1 MQLAGR
7 VETGIG
13 NFGHWLE
20 VLRDHYFE
28 RTGMVFYPGTLNVRL
43 DTPFRMPPG
52 AIRLEAADHGGT
64 VSVSILPCT
73 FLGRQAYILRTDAN
87 DQGRGDH
94 PPTVVEI
101 ATDVRLR
108 DHFDLKDGDR
118 VTIEVPEP

>member
-13 NFGHWLE
+13 ELAHWLE

-28 RTGMVFYPGTLNVRL
+28 KTGMVFYPGTLNVRL
-43 DTPFRMPPG
+43 DAPFRMPRG
-52 AIRLEAADHGGT
+52 VMRLEAAEYGGS
-64 VSVSILPCT
+64 VSVSLLPCT
-73 FLGRQAYILRTDAN
+73 ILGRKAYILRTDAN

-94 PPTVVEI
+94 PLTVVEI

-108 DHFDLKDGDR
+108 DQFDLKDGDA
-118 VTIEVPEP
+118 VTIELSEP